1 MASNRR
7 PALRAVV
14 AAASI
19 GTLGLIA
26 PQAVAA
32 DAPQSGARVSAR
44 ADAATRSIAAQGPHK
59 VSVMA
64 SLCGSG
70 YELITAERLPDER
83 RYGTLF
89 IYVKGGAGPS
99 NYACAVFDNNLDGSR
114 YMKLKICEGIVSSP
128 KCETD
133 EGSFSQYAGPVR
145 MKNCPDVTA
154 IMKNSQGVAIIDA
167 VRGPFCN

>member
-1 MASNRR
+1 MTSNRR

-14 AAASI
+14 SAASI
-19 GTLGLIA
+19 SALALIV

-32 DAPQSGARVSAR
+32 DASQSGARVSAR
-44 ADAATRSIAAQGPHK
+44 ADDATRAIAAQDPHK

-64 SLCGSG
+64 NLCGSG
-70 YELITAERLPDER
+70 YELIIAERLPDER

-89 IYVKGGAGPS
+89 AYVKGGAGPS
-99 NYACAVFDNNLDGSR
+99 NYVCALFDNNLGGSM
-114 YMKLKICEGIVSSP
+114 YMKLKICEQIVSSP
-128 KCETD
+128 KCDTD

-145 MKNCPDVTA
+145 MKNCPDITA
-154 IMKNSQGVAIIDA
+154 IMKDSKGQAIIDA